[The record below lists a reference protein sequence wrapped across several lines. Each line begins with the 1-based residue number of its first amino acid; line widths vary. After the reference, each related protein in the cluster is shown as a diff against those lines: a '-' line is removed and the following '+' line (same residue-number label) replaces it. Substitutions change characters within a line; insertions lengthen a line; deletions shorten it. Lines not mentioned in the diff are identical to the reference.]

1 MEKTIIE
8 FQQIFSVHYFQ
19 HDFFFSILAKKKN
32 YEQVLMT
39 LKVKI
44 IMGFKSVRHSVQL
57 PSSTKIKKAPRGNF
71 AKKFGK
77 KAISVVG

>member
-1 MEKTIIE
+1 
-8 FQQIFSVHYFQ
+8 
-19 HDFFFSILAKKKN
+19 
-32 YEQVLMT
+32 MT

-57 PSSTKIKKAPRGNF
+57 PSSTKIKKAPRENF

-77 KAISVVG
+77 KAISVVGWA